1 MNAKPRLATAQKYPR
16 SAARVFS
23 LRDISLSYE
32 GRNEKIIVR
41 SPDVSARGMFINTGR
56 PFPEGAVLNVQFRL
70 ALSGVQVRARCEVRY
85 CIPGEGV
92 GVEFIGLSSEA
103 AKWIEREVELIEGRR
118 PRKKV
123 HRINKKPPH
132 R

>member
-1 MNAKPRLATAQKYPR
+1 MNAKPRLAAARKYPR

-32 GRNEKIIVR
+32 GRNEKIAVR
-41 SPDVSARGMFINTGR
+41 SPDISARGMFINTGR

-70 ALSGVQVRARCEVRY
+70 ALTGVQVRARCEVRY
-85 CIPGEGV
+85 CISGEGV

-103 AKWIEREVELIEGRR
+103 AKWIEREVKLIEGRR

-123 HRINKKPPH
+123 HRINKKPP
-132 R
+132 RR

>member
-1 MNAKPRLATAQKYPR
+1 VNAKPRLVSAHKYPR
-16 SAARVFS
+16 SATRVFS

-32 GRNEKIIVR
+32 GRNEEIVVR
-41 SPDVSARGMFINTGR
+41 SPDISARGMFINTGHA
-56 PFPEGAVLNVQFRL
+56 FPEGAVLNVQFRL

-85 CIPGEGV
+85 CVPGEGV
-92 GVEFIGLSSEA
+92 GVEFIGLSSES

-123 HRINKKPPH
+123 PRINKKPP
-132 R
+132 RR

>member
-1 MNAKPRLATAQKYPR
+1 MSAKPRLATPDKYPR

-56 PFPEGAVLNVQFRL
+56 AFPEGAVLNVQFRL
-70 ALSGVQVRARCEVRY
+70 ALSGVQIRARCEVRY
-85 CIPGEGV
+85 CISGEGV

-103 AKWIEREVELIEGRR
+103 AKWIEREVGLIERRR

-123 HRINKKPPH
+123 HRINKKLP
-132 R
+132 RR